1 MLEHPEYLDLDRG
14 TATRALPRPA
24 FVLCRGG
31 ELDGKQFALGRSQT
45 LVAGD
50 EIAPLGLPYIYGV
63 TDELVRYHGTLCQV
77 ARFAREYVLSAGSSV
92 SR

>member
-1 MLEHPEYLDLDRG
+1 MLEDPKYPDSGG
-14 TATRALPRPA
+14 TNIQASRPT

-31 ELDGKQFALGRSQT
+31 ELDGKRFALGRSQT

-63 TDELVRYHGTLCQV
+63 TAELVSYRDTLGQV
-77 ARFAREYVLSAGSSV
+77 ARVAREYVRSARRSV